1 MKGERRY
8 ASDSISDGQTDLK
21 PLHVAQR
28 GIRDIIIII
37 TIVVEQLIVTLYEK
51 KRWRGS
57 LRSHTSWSR
66 ETGES
71 TLVAGPRLA
80 CFTAVI

>member
-37 TIVVEQLIVTLYEK
+37 IIIITIVVEQLIVTLYEK
-51 KRWRGS
+51 K
-57 LRSHTSWSR
+57 
-66 ETGES
+66 
-71 TLVAGPRLA
+71 TLERQ
-80 CFTAVI
+80 FT

>member
-51 KRWRGS
+51 K
-57 LRSHTSWSR
+57 
-66 ETGES
+66 
-71 TLVAGPRLA
+71 TLERQ
-80 CFTAVI
+80 FT